1 MSFQEEFHRE
11 IPKHI
16 ASLTY
21 DRLHILIHID
31 SVISQILHSIVIN
44 KKTLR
49 IEILIIVAYSVTNN
63 NIY

>member
-21 DRLHILIHID
+21 DQLHILIHID

-44 KKTLR
+44 KKLY
-49 IEILIIVAYSVTNN
+49 E
-63 NIY
+63 